1 MYDIQLHSQISTGL
15 IDYDRLEAQATDF
28 HPRIIIAGTS
38 AYSRVLDYARMREIC
53 DKVGAYLMADMA
65 HISGLVA
72 AGVRVDFLIHV
83 QYCHK
88 LSLNT
93 WDVVG

>member
-1 MYDIQLHSQISTGL
+1 MTLSRTQTATGL
-15 IDYDRLEAQATDF
+15 IDYDRLASQARDF

-53 DKVGAYLMADMA
+53 DDVGAYLMADMA

-72 AGVRVDFLIHV
+72 VGVRERVCVSTLAI
-83 QYCHK
+83 
-88 LSLNT
+88 
-93 WDVVG
+93 